1 MEGAGL
7 QAGIRDPRHPLV
19 PGQEFRD
26 GVRIGNVPLHAQ
38 RQRLDPVQVRN
49 AFIGAS
55 VGPKSRSATAR
66 ALVVK
71 AKSPKFS

>member
-1 MEGAGL
+1 MRRQNARATAWAL
-7 QAGIRDPRHPLV
+7 AQCRSIRTCSV
-19 PGQEFRD
+19 SM
-26 GVRIGNVPLHAQ
+26 
-38 RQRLDPVQVRN
+38 PVMVRN
-49 AFIGAS
+49 AFIGAM

>member
-1 MEGAGL
+1 MRDAGWMQL
-7 QAGIRDPRHPLV
+7 FAETNQEAVDLHVQA
-19 PGQEFRD
+19 F
-26 GVRIGNVPLHAQ
+26 
-38 RQRLDPVQVRN
+38 RLDEELSMPVMVRN
-49 AFIGAS
+49 AFIGDW